1 MKARTIH
8 QLEPRKLYLLFFHVR
23 MTGGPGNTEELSAHH
38 SQATFQPK
46 YSATVP
52 PRYSDAQLRH

>member
-1 MKARTIH
+1 MMARTIH
-8 QLEPRKLYLLFFHVR
+8 RLEPRNLYLLFFRVR
-23 MTGGPGNTEELSAHH
+23 MAGGPGNTEELSAHH

-52 PRYSDAQLRH
+52 PQYSDAQFRY